1 MDGRRESIPDAIG
14 YGERA
19 VPMTVRHTD
28 HEFHVQLQELK
39 DRLLAMGGRC
49 EQLIAA
55 AMRALED
62 GDRATV
68 TEIDAADRHINADE
82 LAVDELA
89 IRILA
94 LRQPVGRDLRL
105 LVTALKVVVAL
116 ERIGD
121 EAVNVAERAPMVA
134 AQPGKVQA
142 ARALLPEMGRRGAE
156 MLRLVLDAFV
166 AENPE
171 EADRVLAMD
180 DEVDRLY
187 EQVLE
192 HAKQAMA
199 ANPDDAAV
207 GLCVVRAAKYLER
220 IADLCTNVAEMV
232 VFMVQGVD
240 VRHGMYD
247 RRRKA

>member
-1 MDGRRESIPDAIG
+1 VSI
-14 YGERA
+14 
-19 VPMTVRHTD
+19 TVRHTD
-28 HEFHVQLQELK
+28 YEFHTQLQELK

-55 AMRALED
+55 AMQAIEGEGGGTLKQ
-62 GDRATV
+62 
-68 TEIDAADRHINADE
+68 INAADRRINADE

-121 EAVNVAERAPMVA
+121 EAVNVAERAPTLA
-134 AQPGKVQA
+134 AAPPDRMRAV
-142 ARALLPEMGRRGAE
+142 RALLPEMGRRGAE
-156 MLRLVLDAFV
+156 MLHLVLDAFV

-192 HAKQAMA
+192 EAKQHMRAH
-199 ANPDDAAV
+199 PEDAGLGLTAV
-207 GLCVVRAAKYLER
+207 RTAKYLER
-220 IADLCTNVAEMV
+220 IADLCTNVAEMI
-232 VFMVQGVD
+232 VFLVQGVD

-247 RRRKA
+247 RRRKT